1 MSAGL
6 YTKSGFNTCFFYLH
20 DYSMSLP
27 ALAKQPLS
35 LAAIISIPAVRPEWY
50 PIRAQKVG
58 RKVESS
64 SQLII
69 RAIFIFLTP
78 PSTVNSQSILD
89 FRFEILDWSID
100 PTDKFGGQVSSDT
113 GFLFF
118 HGWIRG
124 LVSWMLSVNSQ
135 QSTLNSQ
142 LSTVNNDF
150 GASGIDIIPV

>member
-35 LAAIISIPAVRPEWY
+35 LAAIISILAVRPEWY
-50 PIRAQKVG
+50 QIRAQKVG

-89 FRFEILDWSID
+89 LRFEILDWSID
-100 PTDKFGGQVSSDT
+100 PTDKFGGSFI
-113 GFLFF
+113 GYRFF
-118 HGWIRG
+118 ISPRMNPGACILEAFG
-124 LVSWMLSVNSQ
+124 QLSTVNSQ

-142 LSTVNNDF
+142 LSTMISVQPE
-150 GASGIDIIPV
+150 SI